1 MPTVEGL
8 TPQIIWTMLYGL
20 VAIALLFLIGYKVY
34 DAIHVVRERKKK
46 QRESEKPD
54 FAEEVSQKVIDKLEP
69 RFAEIER
76 NLNRDKKRIETHEA
90 LITDIVEGNKE
101 IHDGLSAIAEFM
113 LVIGTYGGIGNN
125 EHVTEANVKLQKFL
139 ATKL

>member
-8 TPQIIWTMLYGL
+8 TPQIIWTTLYG
-20 VAIALLFLIGYKVY
+20 VIAIALLFLIGYKVY
-34 DAIHVVRERKKK
+34 DAIHTVLDRRKRR
-46 QRESEKPD
+46 RESEKPD
-54 FAEEVSQKVIDKLEP
+54 FAEAVSQKVIDKLEP

-76 NLNRDKKRIETHEA
+76 NLNRDKQRIETNEA
-90 LITDIVEGNKE
+90 LISDIVEGNKE

-113 LVIGTYGGIGNN
+113 LVIGTYGNIGTN

-139 ATKL
+139 TTKL

>member
-8 TPQIIWTMLYGL
+8 TPTIIWTTLYGL
-20 VAIALLFLIGYKVY
+20 VAIALLFLIGYRVY
-34 DAIHVVRERKKK
+34 DAIHNIHERKKK
-46 QRESEKPD
+46 QREAEKPD

-76 NLNRDKKRIETHEA
+76 NLNRDKKRIEAHDA
-90 LITDIVEGNKE
+90 LIADIVEGNKE

-113 LVIGTYGGIGNN
+113 LVIGTYGNFGENA
-125 EHVTEANVKLQKFL
+125 HVTEANMKLQKFL
-139 ATKL
+139 TTKL